1 MHKYNKLCTL
11 SPYMVD
17 AVCMLS
23 MLVSS
28 PVAAPIELPYHHE
41 LALDPVL
48 IKSTYEVVLQQL
60 CYLATGIQQ
69 LLVGPDRGT
78 FTLGSG
84 DASLEFPPGAVK
96 KKTAVCYAIILH
108 GPFVFPAGCKP
119 GSVVVY
125 INMDGATLVKPVNV
139 FLSHWCSGEEGD
151 GNSLKFLRAPHK
163 LEAGK
168 EYVFK
173 ELEGGDFTTHANV
186 GILTIREPQCLYC
199 VEMKSEE
206 IARYNALTFQRCGES
221 GSPLYFRIQ
230 LMCDSKEMNKVCVAM
245 CVCVLY
251 GCVHECGHAH
261 THMRSSYVLPF
272 IYTVYAT
279 CTEASVHIHE
289 HMWYFAHLQATHVSY
304 H

>member
-1 MHKYNKLCTL
+1 
-11 SPYMVD
+11 
-17 AVCMLS
+17 MLS

-28 PVAAPIELPYHHE
+28 PVAAPIELPTQHE
-41 LALDPVL
+41 LGPDPVL
-48 IKSTYEVVLQQL
+48 TESPDEVVLQQL
-60 CYLATGIQQ
+60 CYLATGTQQ
-69 LLVGPDRGT
+69 LHVGPDGGT

-84 DASLEFPPGAVK
+84 DASLQFPPGAVK
-96 KKTAVCYAIILH
+96 EEMVVRCAIILH

-125 INMDGATLVKPVNV
+125 INMDGATLEEPVHL
-139 FLSHWCSGEEGD
+139 FLSHWCSREEGD
-151 GNSLKFLRAPHK
+151 SKFLRAPHK

-173 ELEGGDFTTHANV
+173 ELERGDFTTHANV

-199 VEMKSEE
+199 VQMKSEE
-206 IARYNALTFQRCGES
+206 VARYNALTFQRCGES

-230 LMCDSKEMNKVCVAM
+230 LMCDSKEWNKVCVTM

-251 GCVHECGHAH
+251 ECVHGCGHAH

-289 HMWYFAHLQATHVSY
+289 HMWYFTHLQLTHVSY